1 MRELVVKKNDAN
13 QRLDKFLLKKFKT
26 MPKKMAYMYIRK
38 KCVKVNGKKA
48 KIGRASCRE
57 RV

>member
-1 MRELVVKKNDAN
+1 MRELVVKKNDAD

-48 KIGRASCRE
+48 TP
-57 RV
+57 